1 MLFRSDEVKPLE
13 ALVKKYAPDTNK
25 EDSYFMKEFIL
36 WALVENK
43 KLNKEK
49 LTEGFSFKDVLGHL
63 INKL

>member
-1 MLFRSDEVKPLE
+1 MLDDVKPLD
-13 ALVKKYAPDTNK
+13 ALIKKYAADTIK
-25 EDSYFMKEFIL
+25 EDAYFMKEFIL

-63 INKL
+63 INKM